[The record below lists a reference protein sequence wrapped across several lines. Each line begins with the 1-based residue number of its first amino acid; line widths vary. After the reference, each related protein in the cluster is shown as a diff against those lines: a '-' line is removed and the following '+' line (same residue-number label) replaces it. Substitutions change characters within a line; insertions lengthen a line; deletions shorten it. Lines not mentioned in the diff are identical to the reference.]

1 MYRKSK
7 RSRTLVGKNGVI
19 STNSKKNVQNLVDQ
33 INANDSLS
41 NEEKLTLVNDLY
53 SYVDQAH
60 LAGKKMT
67 VNGFWARY
75 EENKISRMLTN
86 AGYTAEELAN
96 ELSTE
101 KKEITVEDVMNAKNW
116 NKGVFMGEWELSFQY
131 TGELL
136 RHV

>member
-19 STNSKKNVQNLVDQ
+19 STNSKKNVKNLVDQ
-33 INANDSLS
+33 INANDSLTE
-41 NEEKLTLVNDLY
+41 EEKLTLVNDLY

-75 EENKISRMLTN
+75 EENKINRMLTN
-86 AGYTAEELAN
+86 AGYTAEELA
-96 ELSTE
+96 
-101 KKEITVEDVMNAKNW
+101 KEIGVSEEDIMKAENW
-116 NKGVFMGEWELSFQY
+116 NKGVFMGTWELSFQY